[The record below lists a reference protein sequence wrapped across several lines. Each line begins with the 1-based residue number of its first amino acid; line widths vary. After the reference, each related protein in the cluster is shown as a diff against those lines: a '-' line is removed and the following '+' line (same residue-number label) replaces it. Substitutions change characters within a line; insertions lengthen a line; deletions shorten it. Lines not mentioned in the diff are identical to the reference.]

1 MSGGGVGGLGSGG
14 VVRVSVPAGVNGEA
28 GTMPIENAVGIS
40 LDQNQAKLE
49 NLLFQVTLNA
59 WIAQRKDLK
68 IISTRYFFSL

>member
-59 WIAQRKDLK
+59 WIAQKKD
-68 IISTRYFFSL
+68 